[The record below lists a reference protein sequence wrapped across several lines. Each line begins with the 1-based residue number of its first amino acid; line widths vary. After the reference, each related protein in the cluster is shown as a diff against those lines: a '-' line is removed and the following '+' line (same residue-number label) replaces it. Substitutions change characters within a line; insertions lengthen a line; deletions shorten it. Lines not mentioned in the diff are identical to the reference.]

1 MFAYIY
7 LIGIVKCLF
16 CCLHRCAGSGREHFL
31 QGSGPCFQSLFH
43 GDHGTAILEGSLV
56 GYLTDH
62 SVRDG
67 QLAYLAIRNL
77 ANDIAPASGEE
88 VSRIYIVLNL
98 YAQAVTKCHLA
109 DSLCHTSTLNR
120 ICGNNLSRLHIAV
133 DFLVTIHDL
142 AVNRQVMCIFL
153 DGKENN
159 LAARFLKFRRYHVF
173 GIGNINCKGN
183 QCRRYVDFAVLFII
197 EAAGH
202 TVLAADGRKSKSELS
217 TVSTEQSGERCA
229 PSLRI
234 FRHTFEVL
242 LEGKADLVEITAVCH
257 DLSNRIQH
265 CVSSAVVRAPAGQ
278 VRIIA
283 VAHHGNGIAFAL
295 AHRQFCHHRLCLG
308 HLVDTA
314 VWQEYTACA
323 HGAVEHL
330 NQTLL
335 GAYI

>member
-1 MFAYIY
+1 M
-7 LIGIVKCLF
+7 
-16 CCLHRCAGSGREHFL
+16 
-31 QGSGPCFQSLFH
+31 
-43 GDHGTAILEGSLV
+43 
-56 GYLTDH
+56 
-62 SVRDG
+62 
-67 QLAYLAIRNL
+67 
-77 ANDIAPASGEE
+77 
-88 VSRIYIVLNL
+88 LNL

-183 QCRRYVDFAVLFII
+183 QCRRYIDFSVLFII

-202 TVLAADGRKSKSELS
+202 TVLAADGRKSKSELC

-242 LEGKADLVEITAVCH
+242 LEGKADLVEVTAVCH

-283 VAHHGNGIAFAL
+283 VAHHGNGIGFSL
-295 AHRQFCHHRLCLG
+295 QYRKLRNHSLG
-308 HLVDTA
+308 LGQLVLSA
-314 VWQEYTACA
+314 KRHKYAACA
-323 HGAVEHL
+323 DGAVKTLH
-330 NQTLL
+330 QTLL
-335 GAYI
+335 